1 MATTEEARAA
11 RDAKLDELHERL
23 TGAVEQLVTGEDW
36 KRALEFAARFRS
48 RSFGNGLLIAV
59 QHFAAYEAGRVPDP
73 EPSYVAGYKQ
83 WQSLGRQ
90 VEKGQPGYMILAPV
104 TGRFASSTP
113 QDAESWRRLGRFEKP
128 RPGEAVRSRMI
139 GAKPAYVWDVSQ
151 TTGEPFPVPPRP
163 HLLEGQAPD
172 GLWEDLA
179 GLVEADGYRVLRV
192 EHEGLI
198 HGANGLTDYGNRTV
212 AVRTN
217 MDPAAQTKTLA
228 HELAHVRLHGP
239 GSEDAVRHRGITE
252 VEAESV
258 ALTLIWT
265 VFIVFV
271 FLTTRTV
278 QRRVS
283 MRVEIVGSADGR
295 EVRLLDAEGSPV
307 AVVAGYLDYLGARGC
322 SPNTVRGYAYDLLH
336 LWRFL
341 GDSGLGWVELR
352 PRSSMQLLAFLRSEP
367 SRSRGQR
374 LSLSVV
380 GPTGAPTLSAST
392 VNRILTGIGGFYEWA
407 IATEQF
413 DGMNPI
419 ERRPDPA
426 WRRVTDRHQPFT
438 GEASRQRA
446 QRRVLKVRQPRRLPR
461 PLSDEQIDALF
472 ANLAGPRDRAILL
485 LILNG
490 GLRPGEALSLHL
502 EDIAYGRR
510 RVFVRV
516 RDDHP
521 GGVRPK
527 SRSERVVDLFDA
539 DTLAAVSDY
548 VMAVR
553 PPEAASLFVFLVG
566 GNGTRRCEPLSYA
579 ALARLFARAAARA
592 GIREP
597 WVTPH
602 ALRHTHAT
610 RMWEGG
616 MRELTLQRRLGHAS
630 VESTRLY
637 TRVSDHEVAADYL
650 RALGQDGGERR

>member
-1 MATTEEARAA
+1 MRVQISDGAGGLEVSLLD
-11 RDAKLDELHERL
+11 RDGVPVD
-23 TGAVEQLVTGEDW
+23 VVTG
-36 KRALEFAARFRS
+36 
-48 RSFGNGLLIAV
+48 
-59 QHFAAYEAGRVPDP
+59 Y
-73 EPSYVAGYKQ
+73 
-83 WQSLGRQ
+83 
-90 VEKGQPGYMILAPV
+90 
-104 TGRFASSTP
+104 
-113 QDAESWRRLGRFEKP
+113 
-128 RPGEAVRSRMI
+128 
-139 GAKPAYVWDVSQ
+139 
-151 TTGEPFPVPPRP
+151 
-163 HLLEGQAPD
+163 
-172 GLWEDLA
+172 
-179 GLVEADGYRVLRV
+179 LR
-192 EHEGLI
+192 
-198 HGANGLTDYGNRTV
+198 
-212 AVRTN
+212 
-217 MDPAAQTKTLA
+217 
-228 HELAHVRLHGP
+228 
-239 GSEDAVRHRGITE
+239 
-252 VEAESV
+252 
-258 ALTLIWT
+258 
-265 VFIVFV
+265 
-271 FLTTRTV
+271 
-278 QRRVS
+278 
-283 MRVEIVGSADGR
+283 
-295 EVRLLDAEGSPV
+295 
-307 AVVAGYLDYLGARGC
+307 YLGARGC
-322 SPNTVRGYAYDLLH
+322 SPNTVRSYAYDLLH

-341 GDSGLGWVELR
+341 EHTGLGWGDLR
-352 PRSSMQLLAFLRSEP
+352 PRSSMALLTFLRSEP
-367 SRSRGQR
+367 TGSKAQR
-374 LSLSVV
+374 LSLVAV

-392 VNRILTGIGGFYEWA
+392 INRILTGVSGFYEWA
-407 IATEQF
+407 IASEHF
-413 DGMNPI
+413 DGFNPI

-426 WRRVTDRHQPFT
+426 WRRVTDRHRPFT

-461 PLSDEQIDALF
+461 PLSDEQVDALF
-472 ANLAGPRDRAILL
+472 ANLAGPRDRAMLL
-485 LILNG
+485 LMLNG
-490 GLRPGEALSLHL
+490 GLRPGEVLSLHL

-566 GNGTRRCEPLSYA
+566 GNGARRCEPLSYA

-650 RALGQDGGERR
+650 RALGQDGGDRR